1 LRRPGGDDVHRQRRP
16 AGGLHRIDRRP
27 AAAAAW
33 RQTVEPGI
41 NRLFTL
47 LTGAV
52 VGIALVVNDVI
63 SALTLAYN
71 LLVGGMLIP
80 LIGAI
85 FWKRATTPGAITSM
99 TLGFV
104 TALVFMFKDGLDAN
118 TPIYYSLA
126 VALVSFVGVSLL
138 SRRPEAVGAH

>member
-1 LRRPGGDDVHRQRRP
+1 
-16 AGGLHRIDRRP
+16 
-27 AAAAAW
+27 
-33 RQTVEPGI
+33 
-41 NRLFTL
+41 
-47 LTGAV
+47 V

-138 SRRPEAVGAH
+138 SRRPETVGAHIA